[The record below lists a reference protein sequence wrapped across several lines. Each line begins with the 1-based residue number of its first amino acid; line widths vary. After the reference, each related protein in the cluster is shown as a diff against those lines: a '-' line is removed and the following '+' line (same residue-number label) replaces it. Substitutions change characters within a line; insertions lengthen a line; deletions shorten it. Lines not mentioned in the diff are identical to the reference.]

1 MLIVLFDPRKESSM
15 HKTYPTIENMTH
27 EELIAEYAALK
38 ESHTRYKEVFDSIVD
53 VFTRENN
60 DGYFEMV
67 SPSVFTIFGYTAE
80 ELVGKKIGG
89 FYVDPNDQERLME
102 VVNQQGFCKNV
113 QSSVYTKQGGI
124 RVISVNAK
132 SYYDALGNKLGVEC
146 VIRDITEQKKNEE
159 MLNENTILLNES
171 QRLAHLGHW
180 HWDINK
186 DVVTWSSE
194 LYRIYGL
201 SEGNLQVSYEKYL
214 ELVHPE
220 DRERIQSILQTI
232 LQSSEDQVHF
242 EERILRENKEV
253 RYLESWGTVV
263 RKEDGTPLKMFG
275 ACLDITEK
283 KLAEKKILES
293 KKQFQDLFEYTPDA
307 RFIYKDD
314 TIVNVNNAFL
324 VLYGYSSKAEIIGKS
339 IRPTLMI
346 LEKHTS
352 LNQSIAGDKLIPLGL
367 TQTNHLKKDGS
378 NFVTEIQS
386 SIIEYEGASHY
397 QVISHDITER
407 HEMEQEIQSTT
418 LLLMESEKIAHLG
431 HLSWSL
437 PGGELKWSDEIYR
450 ICGVNFEVTPSIK
463 HTVSLIHPDD
473 WYYAK
478 ENLNLAIRQVK
489 NFKID
494 HRIIQEN
501 TGEVKWVHT
510 EMQLKFDPNGDLIS
524 LLGTVLDITER
535 KKDQAALLQSEEE
548 FRSIYENTYSGMP
561 LIDLNGKFI
570 KANQRFIELIGY
582 SENELLNMT
591 IMDVMH
597 PDDVSE
603 TKEKL
608 EALIFGEIAHF
619 EMENRYLKKSGIEI
633 ICSTALTAP
642 FGINNTPEFLTAS
655 LKDITDEKKTQ
666 EILQAISE
674 IQGTYI
680 DESTAEEVFE
690 KMLHALL
697 KITQSELGFIGEVR
711 QKDGE
716 PILVT
721 HATTEQFT
729 YDTPVGCMKDPSL
742 TSVGDLTAKILSSR
756 EPVLHSSTY
765 EIEASESL
773 RHFVGLPIFSKSE
786 LIGVIGVANNKNGY
800 DDEQL
805 RSIQP
810 ILDTCSTLIVA
821 YKNEI
826 ISTTERLESER
837 MKEAFTNEL
846 EIKVVE
852 RTKDLQRI
860 QKELSISLEKEKT
873 LSDLKSRFVSTA
885 SHQFRTP
892 LTVIQSNMGILSMQI
907 DLIDDAIKP
916 AFEKANSRIATQI
929 GRMTTMMNDVL
940 ILGKINAGSIV
951 LVLEPINLVE
961 LCREIIDSYNEIQ
974 EDHREMIFTLLGE
987 PSTLNLDSGLIS
999 HAISN
1004 FVSNAFKYSLDRQ
1017 GPEMKLVFNDD
1028 SIKLFIIDHGI
1039 GIPKGD
1045 LTNLFEPFY
1054 RASNVVEITGTGLGT
1069 SIAKEYVEL
1078 NNGTIQIKSTI
1089 DKGSTF
1095 ILTFKK

>member
-1 MLIVLFDPRKESSM
+1 M

-38 ESHTRYKEVFDSIVD
+38 ESHSRYKEVFDSIVD

-67 SPSVFTIFGYTAE
+67 SPSVFAIFGYTAE
-80 ELVGKKIGG
+80 ELVGEKIGG
-89 FYVDPNDQERLME
+89 FYADPNDQERLME
-102 VVNQQGFCKNV
+102 VVNRQGFCENV
-113 QSSVYTKQGGI
+113 QSRVYTKQKDMK
-124 RVISVNAK
+124 VISVNAK
-132 SYYDALGNKLGVEC
+132 PYYDKLGNKLGVEC
-146 VIRDITEQKKNEE
+146 VIRDITEQKKTEE
-159 MLNENTILLNES
+159 MLNENAILLNES

-201 SEGNLQVSYEKYL
+201 SEGDIQVSYEKYL

-220 DRERIQSILQTI
+220 DRERIQSILHDA
-232 LQSSEDQVHF
+232 LQKSDNQVYF

-324 VLYGYSSKAEIIGKS
+324 LLYGYSSKAEIIGKS
-339 IRPTLMI
+339 IRPTLMSP
-346 LEKHTS
+346 EKHAS

-397 QVISHDITER
+397 HVISTDITER

-450 ICGVNFEVTPSIK
+450 ICGVNFEVKPSIK

-494 HRIIQEN
+494 HRIIQAD

-510 EMQLKFDPNGDLIS
+510 EMQLKFDSNGDLIS

-591 IMDVMH
+591 IMDVIH
-597 PDDVSE
+597 PNDVSE

-608 EALIFGEIAHF
+608 EALISGKIAHF
-619 EMENRYLKKSGIEI
+619 EMENRYLKKSGIEM

-642 FGINNTPEFLTAS
+642 FGINNTPVFLTAS

-666 EILQAISE
+666 EILKAISE

-680 DESTAEEVFE
+680 DESTPEEVFE
-690 KMLHALL
+690 KMLHVLL

-711 QKDGE
+711 QKDGK
-716 PILVT
+716 PILVPHT
-721 HATTEQFT
+721 STEQFT
-729 YDTPVGCMKDPSL
+729 HNPPIGLITEEYNKGSIKDPCL
-742 TSVGDLTAKILSSR
+742 TLVSDLAAKVLTTG
-756 EPVLHSSTY
+756 EPVVNSISY
-765 EIEASESL
+765 EIGNSESL
-773 RHFVGLPIFSKSE
+773 FHSLGLPCYSNSE
-786 LIGVIGVANNKNGY
+786 LVGVICVANNKNGY
-800 DDEQL
+800 GDEEL
-805 RSIQP
+805 RLIQP

-873 LSDLKSRFVSTA
+873 LSELKSRFVSTA

-916 AFEKANSRIATQI
+916 AFEKANSRIAAQI
-929 GRMTTMMNDVL
+929 VRMTTMMNDVL
-940 ILGKINAGSIV
+940 ILGKLNAGSIV
-951 LVLEPINLVE
+951 FVLEPINLVE
-961 LCREIIDSYNEIQ
+961 LCREIIDNYNQIQ
-974 EDHREMIFTLLGE
+974 EDQRKMIFTILGE

-1017 GPEMKLVFNDD
+1017 GPEMKLVFNVD
-1028 SIKLFIIDHGI
+1028 SIKLSIIDHGI

-1078 NNGTIQIKSTI
+1078 NNGTIQVKSTI
-1089 DKGSTF
+1089 DEGSTF

>member
-1 MLIVLFDPRKESSM
+1 M

-27 EELIAEYAALK
+27 EELIAQYAALK

-80 ELVGKKIGG
+80 ELVGKKIGD

-113 QSSVYTKQGGI
+113 QSSVYTKQGEI

-132 SYYDALGNKLGVEC
+132 PYYDKLGNKLGVKC

-242 EERILRENKEV
+242 EERILRKNKEV

-431 HLSWSL
+431 HLSLSL
-437 PGGELKWSDEIYR
+437 PEGELKWSDEIYR
-450 ICGVNFEVTPSIK
+450 IYGVNFEVTPSIK

-561 LIDLNGKFI
+561 LFDLNGKFI

-608 EALIFGEIAHF
+608 GALISGKIAHF
-619 EMENRYLKKSGIEI
+619 EIEKRYLKKSGVEI

-642 FGINNTPEFLTAS
+642 FGINSTPEFLTAS
-655 LKDITDEKKTQ
+655 IKDITDEKKTQ
-666 EILQAISE
+666 EILRSISE
-674 IQGTYI
+674 IQCTYI
-680 DESTAEEVFE
+680 DESATEEVFE
-690 KMLHALL
+690 KMLHVLL
-697 KITQSELGFIGEVR
+697 KITQSEMGFIGEVQQR
-711 QKDGE
+711 DGK

-721 HATTEQFT
+721 QATTKQFT
-729 YDTPVGCMKDPSL
+729 QDPAGRMKDVCL
-742 TSVGDLTAKILSSR
+742 TAVSDLTAKVLTTG
-756 EPVLHSSTY
+756 EPVVHSISY
-765 EIEASESL
+765 EIGASESMCY
-773 RHFVGLPIFSKSE
+773 FAGLPCYSNNE
-786 LIGVIGVANNKNGY
+786 LVGIICVANNKNDY
-800 DDEQL
+800 DNEKL
-805 RSIQP
+805 RLIQP

-826 ISTTERLESER
+826 ISATERLESER
-837 MKEAFTNEL
+837 LKEAFTNEL

-929 GRMTTMMNDVL
+929 DRMTTMMNDVL

-961 LCREIIDSYNEIQ
+961 LCREIIDNYNQIQ
-974 EDHREMIFTLLGE
+974 EDQREMIFTILGT

-1017 GPEMKLVFNDD
+1017 EPEMKLVFNDD
-1028 SIKLFIIDHGI
+1028 SIKLSIIDHGI

-1054 RASNVVEITGTGLGT
+1054 RASNVVEIMGTGLGT

-1078 NNGTIQIKSTI
+1078 NNGTIQVKSTI
-1089 DKGSTF
+1089 DEGSTF

>member
-1 MLIVLFDPRKESSM
+1 M

-27 EELIAEYAALK
+27 EELITEYTTLK
-38 ESHTRYKEVFDSIVD
+38 ESNTRYRELFDSIVD
-53 VFTRENN
+53 VFTRINN
-60 DGYFEMV
+60 DGFFEMI
-67 SPSVFTIFGYTAE
+67 SPSVFAIFGYTAE
-80 ELVGKKIGG
+80 ELLNKRVSDH
-89 FYVDPNDQERLME
+89 YVDHNDRERLME
-102 VVNQQGFCKNV
+102 VVSRRGFCNDV
-113 QSSVYTKQGGI
+113 QSRVYTKQGDI

-132 SYYDALGNKLGVEC
+132 SYFDAVGNKLGVEC
-146 VIRDITEQKKNEE
+146 LIRDVTEQKKVEE
-159 MLNENTILLNES
+159 LLRENTILLNES

-180 HWDINK
+180 HWDINE

-201 SEGNLQVSYEKYL
+201 SEGDVQVSYEKYL

-220 DRERIQSILQTI
+220 DRERIQTTLYNA

-242 EERILRENKEV
+242 EERIVRKNKEV

-263 RKEDGTPLKMFG
+263 REKDGTPLKMFG

-283 KLAEKKILES
+283 KLAQKKVLES

-339 IRPTLMI
+339 IRPTLMD
-346 LEKHTS
+346 LKKHPS
-352 LNQSIAGDKLIPLGL
+352 LNQSKADDKLIPLGL
-367 TQTNHLKKDGS
+367 TQANHLKKDGS
-378 NFVTEIQS
+378 TFVTEIQS

-450 ICGVNFEVTPSIK
+450 ICGVDFEVTPSIK
-463 HTVSLIHPDD
+463 HTVSLVHPDD

-494 HRIIQEN
+494 HRIIQAD

-510 EMQLKFDPNGDLIS
+510 EMQLKFDSNGDLIS

-535 KKDQAALLQSEEE
+535 KKDQTALLQSEEE

-582 SENELLNMT
+582 SENELLKMT

-619 EMENRYLKKSGIEI
+619 EIENRYLKKSGIEI
-633 ICSTALTAP
+633 ICSTALSAP
-642 FGINNTPEFLTAS
+642 FGINSTPEFLTAS
-655 LKDITDEKKTQ
+655 LKDITYEKKTQ
-666 EILQAISE
+666 EILRAISE
-674 IQGTYI
+674 IQCTFI
-680 DESTAEEVFE
+680 DESAAEEVFK
-690 KMLHALL
+690 KMLQALL
-697 KITQSELGFIGEVR
+697 KITQSEIGFIGEV
-711 QKDGE
+711 QHQDGK
-716 PILVT
+716 PILLT

-729 YDTPVGCMKDPSL
+729 YDTPVDCMKDPCL
-742 TSVGDLTAKILSSR
+742 TSVGDLTAKVLSTGK
-756 EPVLHSSTY
+756 PVLHSSTH
-765 EIEASESL
+765 EIGASESL
-773 RHFVGLPIFSKSE
+773 RHFLGLPCYSNNE
-786 LIGVIGVANNKNGY
+786 LIGVICVANNKNGY
-800 DDEQL
+800 DDEKLQL
-805 RSIQP
+805 IQP

-821 YKNEI
+821 YKNKI
-826 ISTTERLESER
+826 ISTTERIESER

-873 LSDLKSRFVSTA
+873 LSELKSRFVSTA

-907 DLIDDAIKP
+907 DRMDGAIKP

-961 LCREIIDSYNEIQ
+961 LCREIIDNYNEIQ
-974 EDHREMIFTLLGE
+974 EDQREMVLTILGE
-987 PSTLNLDSGLIS
+987 PSTLNLDSGLIT

-1004 FVSNAFKYSLDRQ
+1004 FVSNAFKYSLERQ

-1028 SIKLFIIDHGI
+1028 SIKLSIIDHGI

-1054 RASNVVEITGTGLGT
+1054 RASNVVEIMGTGLGT

-1078 NNGTIQIKSTI
+1078 NNGTIQVKSNI
-1089 DKGSTF
+1089 DEGSTF